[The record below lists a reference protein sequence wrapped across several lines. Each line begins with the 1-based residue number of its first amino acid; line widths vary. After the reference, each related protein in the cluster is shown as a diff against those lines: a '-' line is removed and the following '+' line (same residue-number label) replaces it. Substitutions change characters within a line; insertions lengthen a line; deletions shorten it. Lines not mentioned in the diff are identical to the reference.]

1 MKAISSTVIVNIYQ
15 IKSSF
20 ICLQV
25 CVSSVDPT
33 LFPAVVETGALMI
46 LNLMRE
52 TKRLLPSVILSVT
65 VPHTLSLPDQDKL
78 AEQLELEG
86 VDIIQTEEGKCSTP
100 SKAGV
105 LRLIEKAVN
114 IPVMCSSGLS
124 AVTAPMAIIAGATD
138 WMKLWQSDHCVK
150 KSEINSMDRR
160 GGREVAAGTHRG
172 GSITIGEHRKKLNG
186 ANKFDDCVMNGAK
199 KLVIERVRDIRVQK
213 GVVLDSPPTND
224 DDEDIDS

>member
-25 CVSSVDPT
+25 CVSSVDPA
-33 LFPAVVETGALMI
+33 LFSAVVETGALMI
-46 LNLMRE
+46 LNLTRE

-65 VPHTLSLPDQDKL
+65 VPHTLSLPDQVKL

-105 LRLIEKAVN
+105 LRLIEK
-114 IPVMCSSGLS
+114 
-124 AVTAPMAIIAGATD
+124 
-138 WMKLWQSDHCVK
+138 
-150 KSEINSMDRR
+150 
-160 GGREVAAGTHRG
+160 
-172 GSITIGEHRKKLNG
+172 NG
-186 ANKFDDCVMNGAK
+186 ANKFDGCVMNGTK
-199 KLVIERVRDIRVQK
+199 KLVIERVRDISVQK

-224 DDEDIDS
+224 DDDDVDS